1 MKNFLKVLRSF
12 SAPQYGK
19 TFKEGQNRLNSC
31 SQVYRVALGAITK
44 NGPILIEGNELPG
57 YDLYQSKVHMS
68 KNKEGKKPEFDAII
82 YKKN

>member
-1 MKNFLKVLRSF
+1 MKKELSCILAIKASEKI
-12 SAPQYGK
+12 PQIGYIG
-19 TFKEGQNRLNSC
+19 FDI
-31 SQVYRVALGAITK
+31 AITK